1 MSFTSGKALP
11 SMAEKTDLR
20 KLLVLRGPALEAEGI
35 LDFLREH
42 FQVSVATELDE
53 ALEAMRQD
61 RFDAVLAET
70 ADFLPLER
78 GVVTQQASVILDT
91 IGDGVCIVGP
101 GGELV
106 WANRRLREFP
116 EKVLQRVGKV
126 CVEAFEDFA
135 TGGDSR
141 GGHGKRFSIRP
152 GDGRYYEIICSP
164 VRDRGGILRQ
174 VAAVVVDATVQ
185 RRQQLKL
192 NAIDRAGRELV
203 RFDHDILS
211 RLDAQDRIKLLEDRI
226 IRYSRDVLDYEHFAV
241 LLLDEQTNRLEV
253 LVSEGLDNA
262 PERYELF
269 ASTED
274 NGISGYVA
282 ATGRSYI
289 CPDVRSDPRYVS
301 GLSEARS
308 SLTVPL
314 RLYDK
319 VIGVLNVESCTPAV
333 FGEEDRQFAEIFANY
348 IAMALNTLNLLVSE
362 RHTTHTQVSGSIS
375 ADLAGPLTDIIT
387 EATEL
392 KDDYIGHDD
401 IRGRLTDI
409 IERAHAAR
417 KTIHDY
423 THAFET
429 GVLSG
434 SPQQDGCEPSLEG
447 RRVLVADDEAT
458 IRQTLVDVL
467 KPCGCMVET
476 AADGADAIEKIRR
489 GDYDLVISDIR
500 MPGAN
505 GYEVFA
511 AAKQA
516 RPDTAVVLTTAF
528 GYDPNHSILRANEE
542 ESANVLTKPFKVD
555 ELMCRCRNA
564 LEDSDRS

>member
-1 MSFTSGKALP
+1 MG
-11 SMAEKTDLR
+11 EKTDLR
-20 KLLVLRGPALEAEGI
+20 KLLVLRGPTLEAEGI

-42 FQVSVATELDE
+42 FDVAVAAELDE
-53 ALEAMRQD
+53 ALTAMRQD

-91 IGDGVCIVGP
+91 IGDGVCIVGS
-101 GGELV
+101 GGQLV

-116 EKVLQRVGKV
+116 EKVLQRVREV
-126 CVEAFEDFA
+126 CVEAYEDFA
-135 TGGDSR
+135 TAKDAGATR
-141 GGHGKRFSIRP
+141 GRRFSIRP
-152 GDGRYYEIICSP
+152 GDGRYYEVICSP
-164 VRDRGGILRQ
+164 VRDNAGILRQ

-203 RFDHDILS
+203 RFDYDTLK
-211 RLDAQDRIKLLEDRI
+211 RLDASERVKLLEDRV
-226 IRYSRDVLDYEHFAV
+226 IRYSRDVLNYEHFAV

-253 LVSEGLDNA
+253 LVSEGLDQG
-262 PERYELF
+262 PDRYEIF
-269 ASTED
+269 AGTEG

-289 CPDVRSDPRYVS
+289 CPDVQSDPRYIP

-314 RLYDK
+314 RLHDK
-319 VIGVLNVESCTPAV
+319 MVGVLNVESSTPAV

-348 IAMALNTLNLLVSE
+348 IAMALHVLNLLVSE

-375 ADLAGPLTDIIT
+375 ADVAGPLTDIIT
-387 EATEL
+387 EASEL

-401 IRGRLTDI
+401 IRKRLTDI
-409 IERAHAAR
+409 IERACAAR

-423 THAFET
+423 TQAFST
-429 GVLSG
+429 GMVS
-434 SPQQDGCEPSLEG
+434 SAQRHEEREPLLEG
-447 RRVLVADDEAT
+447 LNVLVADDEEL
-458 IRQTLVDVL
+458 IRQTLSDVL
-467 KPCGCMVET
+467 TPYGCHVDIAT
-476 AADGADAIEKIRR
+476 DGADAVEKIRN
-489 GDYDLVISDIR
+489 GHYDLVVSDIR

-505 GYEVFA
+505 GYEVFQA
-511 AAKQA
+511 ARQTDAK
-516 RPDTAVVLTTAF
+516 TAVVLTTAF
-528 GYDPNHSILRANEE
+528 GYDPNHSILRANRE

-555 ELMCRCRNA
+555 ELLEKVRSA
-564 LEDSDRS
+564 LEEAGREQR